1 MRGKNASK
9 IIRNLRKFKND
20 VLSMKTRAGAG
31 GRSTFSVATP
41 PFPPIIAVLLYEERI
56 LQDNRFETLST
67 LTSMIRELNRGD
79 PRLKS
84 FKAPTFHTWG
94 LKTKKLDPSFYGPR
108 NLMEICTKYRDPR
121 WREKNLH
128 RDGSPQRQLQIED
141 V

>member
-94 LKTKKLDPSFYGPR
+94 DSKLK
-108 NLMEICTKYRDPR
+108 N
-121 WREKNLH
+121 
-128 RDGSPQRQLQIED
+128 
-141 V
+141 